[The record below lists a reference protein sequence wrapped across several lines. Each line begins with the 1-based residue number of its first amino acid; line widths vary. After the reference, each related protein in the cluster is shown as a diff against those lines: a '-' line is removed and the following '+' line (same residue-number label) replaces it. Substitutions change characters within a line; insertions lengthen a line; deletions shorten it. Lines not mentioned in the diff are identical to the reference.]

1 MICIYFILWL
11 IFIGQIGSQVIITG
25 VLISFLL
32 DYLLRNFL
40 GLNFNF
46 SNFVTC
52 LKLFPV
58 ALLYLIILLI
68 GIIKANFIIIK
79 IVLAKNIE
87 LEPCLVTFKTS
98 LETDAARVTLANS
111 ITLTPG
117 TITVSLENDTL
128 MIHALNRDMAEAVK
142 NSIFEKILKKMEVV
156 ADARI

>member
-1 MICIYFILWL
+1 MSCIYFVLWL
-11 IFIGQIGSQVIITG
+11 IFNGQAGSQVIITG
-25 VLISFLL
+25 IFISILL
-32 DYLLRNFL
+32 DYLLRKFL
-40 GLNFNF
+40 GFNFNLSGF
-46 SNFVTC
+46 ITC

-68 GIIKANFIIIK
+68 EIIKANFVIIK
-79 IVLAKNIE
+79 LVLAKNIE

-128 MIHALNRDMAEAVK
+128 MIHALNREMAEAVK
-142 NSIFEKILKKMEVV
+142 NSIFEKILRKMEVV
-156 ADARI
+156 ADV